1 MKRRILALITLTI
14 SGCLLAQPVNK
25 DPTKAVIYSLF
36 PGGGQIYNEAY
47 IKAGAVIGFQSYL
60 LATAIHNN
68 DKVNDYKDKI
78 SITTDPILIESY
90 KSKQKNYK
98 EKRTRDIWLM
108 GLTMAFSTL
117 DAYIDAHL
125 SNFNSD
131 KEKVHLRFEKDIL
144 LLEYEF

>member
-1 MKRRILALITLTI
+1 MKRRILAIIIITI